1 MTDNNAAL
9 KNKFRKECRQI
20 REKLGEDFRHLSDTA
35 IIKQI
40 ENWKPFCNASV
51 ILTYMPIKAE
61 VDLRMLFARFPEK
74 NWVLP
79 RILPETDHLMQFHQY
94 LPDRMIRHAFG
105 MQEPQADLPVIPPEA
120 IDLVL
125 VPGLAYDQEGWRL
138 GYGGGYY
145 DRFLKGFMGTSL
157 GVIYDALL
165 LNALPHDA
173 NDVQMDF
180 IVSENGI
187 ILI

>member
-1 MTDNNAAL
+1 
-9 KNKFRKECRQI
+9 
-20 REKLGEDFRHLSDTA
+20 
-35 IIKQI
+35 
-40 ENWKPFCNASV
+40 
-51 ILTYMPIKAE
+51 
-61 VDLRMLFARFPEK
+61 
-74 NWVLP
+74 
-79 RILPETDHLMQFHQY
+79 
-94 LPDRMIRHAFG
+94 